1 MRALTYSTDT
11 IIFFLSAKDI
21 LLLEVQEIIALQG
34 KVITLPFL
42 LALQIEIDNSKKISV
57 KSVNIAKPFAVMKAG
72 LQHSHLL
79 L

>member
-42 LALQIEIDNSKKISV
+42 LAL
-57 KSVNIAKPFAVMKAG
+57 
-72 LQHSHLL
+72 
-79 L
+79 